1 MTETVRLVGVASSLP
16 EYKRSSDEVDELL
29 SRSGGFK
36 PRRGLIQA
44 MSGIR
49 ERRVAADDEHCSD
62 LAADACRKVLASSNV
77 DKADVDLLIFASAG
91 QDLTEPATAHIT
103 QSKLGTKAAV
113 FDLKNAC
120 NSFLNGMQV
129 AESLI
134 LGGSY
139 KTVLLATG
147 EVSSRVISWRPK
159 NLRDFKSCMP
169 GYTVG
174 DAGAAA
180 LLVRSDDKRGIFYR
194 KFSSHS
200 EYWDLTTVDGGGSR
214 YPQGDHFYLR
224 SNAPEL
230 KVAFREIGL
239 PFVKLA
245 MQEANAK
252 FSDFKRIFVHQVS
265 LPYLYDMLE
274 ESDIPAD
281 QVEVTIEFLGNMAAA
296 SIPVAM
302 AQAFERGA
310 IKRGDRIMCLG
321 LASGISIGAVMID
334 L

>member
-274 ESDIPAD
+274 ESDIPVD

-310 IKRGDRIMCLG
+310 IERGDRIMCLG

>member
-180 LLVRSDDKRGIFYR
+180 LFVRSDDKRGIFYR

-274 ESDIPAD
+274 ESDIPVD

-310 IKRGDRIMCLG
+310 IERGDRIMCLG

>member
-1 MTETVRLVGVASSLP
+1 MTRSVRLVSIASALP
-16 EYKRSSDEVDELL
+16 DYKRSTDEVDDILA
-29 SRSGGFK
+29 RSGGFK

-62 LAADACRKVLASSNV
+62 LAAEACRKVLARSNV

-103 QSKLGTKAAV
+103 QSKLGTRGAV

-120 NSFLNGMQV
+120 NSFLNGMQI

-139 KTVLLATG
+139 RTVLLATG

-180 LLVRSDDKRGIFYR
+180 LFARSDDGRGIFYR
-194 KFSSHS
+194 NFSSHS
-200 EYWDLTTVDGGGSR
+200 EYWDLTTVDGGGSM

-239 PFVKLA
+239 PFLKRA
-245 MQEANAK
+245 MREASVE

-274 ESDIPAD
+274 ESEIPVD
-281 QVEVTIEFLGNMAAA
+281 QVEVTIEYLGNMAAA
-296 SIPVAM
+296 SIPVAI

-310 IKRGDRIMCLG
+310 IESGDRIMCLG
-321 LASGISIGAVMID
+321 LASGISIGAVMLD

>member
-147 EVSSRVISWRPK
+147 EVSSRVISWCPK

-274 ESDIPAD
+274 ESDIPVD

-310 IKRGDRIMCLG
+310 IERGDRIMCLG